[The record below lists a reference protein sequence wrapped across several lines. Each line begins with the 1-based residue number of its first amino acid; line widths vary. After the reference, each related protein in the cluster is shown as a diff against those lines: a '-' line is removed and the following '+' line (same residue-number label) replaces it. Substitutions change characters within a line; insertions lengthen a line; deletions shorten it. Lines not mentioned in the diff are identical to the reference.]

1 MIYIQN
7 DRLHDVP
14 GYESWWDV
22 PTIEQGAAMSE
33 ATPVIE
39 VRGISK
45 YFGAVT
51 ALENVN
57 LRLMPGEVL
66 GVVGDNGAG
75 KSTLMKVL
83 SGLHPPSR
91 GELLVQGQP
100 VHFHS
105 PRDARDLGIEMV
117 YQDLALAGNMR
128 IDENIF
134 LGREQTR
141 KLFGFLPLVDHK
153 TNAKHAQEH
162 LDNLRIRVKSV
173 SQRVE
178 ELSGG
183 QRQAVAIA
191 RATAFKAKV
200 VIMDEPTA
208 ALAIKE
214 VSKVLDLIK
223 DLKNHGISVI
233 LISHRMDDIFYVC
246 DRVMALF
253 HGRNFAE
260 APLTKIDRNEV
271 IGWIM
276 GNKSN
281 DTARQGMDL
290 N

>member
-1 MIYIQN
+1 
-7 DRLHDVP
+7 
-14 GYESWWDV
+14 
-22 PTIEQGAAMSE
+22 MSE
-33 ATPVIE
+33 ATPAIE
-39 VRGISK
+39 MRGICK

-57 LRLMPGEVL
+57 LKLMQGEVL

-83 SGLHPPSR
+83 SGLHPPSK
-91 GELLVQGQP
+91 GDLMVQGQP
-100 VHFHS
+100 VQFHS
-105 PRDARDLGIEMV
+105 PRDARDRGIEMV

-141 KLFGFLPLVDHK
+141 RILGFLPWVDHK
-153 TNAKHAQEH
+153 ANALHAQAH
-162 LDNLRIRVKSV
+162 LDKLRIHVKSV
-173 SQRVE
+173 GQRVE

-191 RATAFKAKV
+191 RATAFHAKV

-214 VSKVLDLIK
+214 VRKVLDLVK

-233 LISHRMDDIFYVC
+233 FISHRMDDIFYVC

-253 HGRNFAE
+253 HGRNLAE
-260 APLTKIDRNEV
+260 APLKDTDRNEV

-276 GNKSN
+276 GNKSK
-281 DTARQGMDL
+281 AEVPHEMDL

>member
-1 MIYIQN
+1 MSASPI
-7 DRLHDVP
+7 
-14 GYESWWDV
+14 
-22 PTIEQGAAMSE
+22 IEARN
-33 ATPVIE
+33 V
-39 VRGISK
+39 SK

-57 LRLMPGEVL
+57 LKLFRGEVL

-75 KSTLMKVL
+75 KSTLMKIL
-83 SGLHPPSR
+83 AGLYPPSA
-91 GELLVQGQP
+91 GEIFVEGVP
-100 VHFHS
+100 VRFQS
-105 PRDARDLGIEMV
+105 PKDARDRGIEMV

-134 LGREQTR
+134 LGREQVR
-141 KLFGFLPLVDHK
+141 RFGPLKLID
-153 TNAKHAQEH
+153 NATSLRRAKEH
-162 LDNLRIRVKSV
+162 LDKLRIQVKDV
-173 SQRVE
+173 RQRVE

-191 RATAFKAKV
+191 RATAFDAKV

-208 ALAIKE
+208 ALAVKE
-214 VSKVLDLIK
+214 VRKVLDLIK
-223 DLKNHGISVI
+223 DLKHHGIGVI
-233 LISHRMDDIFYVC
+233 LISHRLDDIFYVC

-260 APLTKIDRNEV
+260 APLSQVTRNDV

-276 GNKSN
+276 GNR
-281 DTARQGMDL
+281 TPGAQAAAIFDL

>member
-1 MIYIQN
+1 
-7 DRLHDVP
+7 
-14 GYESWWDV
+14 
-22 PTIEQGAAMSE
+22 MSE
-33 ATPVIE
+33 VTPMIE
-39 VRGISK
+39 ARGVCK

-51 ALENVN
+51 ALENVS
-57 LRLMPGEVL
+57 LKLMPGEVL

-83 SGLHPPSR
+83 SGLHLPSK

-100 VHFHS
+100 VQFHS
-105 PRDARDLGIEMV
+105 PREARDRGIEMV

-128 IDENIF
+128 IDENIV
-134 LGREQTR
+134 LGREPVR
-141 KLFGFLPLVDHK
+141 KIFGLIPLVNHK
-153 TNAKHAQEH
+153 ISALHAQEH
-162 LDNLRIRVKSV
+162 LDKLRIHVKSV

-191 RATAFKAKV
+191 RATAFDAKV

-246 DRVMALF
+246 DRIMALF

-260 APLTKIDRNEV
+260 ATLSTTDRNEV

-276 GNKSN
+276 GNKSKA
-281 DTARQGMDL
+281 DVPQAVDL

>member
-1 MIYIQN
+1 
-7 DRLHDVP
+7 
-14 GYESWWDV
+14 
-22 PTIEQGAAMSE
+22 MSE

-39 VRGISK
+39 ARGISK

-91 GELLVQGQP
+91 GELLVQGKL

-105 PRDARDLGIEMV
+105 PRDARDRGIEMV

-173 SQRVE
+173 SQLVE

-214 VSKVLDLIK
+214 VGKVLDLIK

-246 DRVMALF
+246 DRIMALF

-260 APLTKIDRNEV
+260 APLNKTDRNEV

-276 GNKSN
+276 GNKSKN
-281 DTARQGMDL
+281 EVAQGMDL